1 MLKHRA
7 RSKSPIAEIN
17 VVPYIDVMLV
27 LLVIFMITAPIL
39 SQGVTVDLPKAES
52 QAVKTTDREPII
64 VSVNA
69 EGEYF
74 LNVDQNPEMPMAA
87 EKLMVR
93 VAAELALAKES
104 GQSVNVLVKGDQGVP
119 YGRVVLAMSA
129 LKQAGAEQVGLVTDS
144 TTLQQQ
150 TVVEVE

>member
-1 MLKHRA
+1 MLNRRT
-7 RSKSPIAEIN
+7 RSKGPIAEIN

-39 SQGVTVDLPKAES
+39 TQGVTVELPKAASE
-52 QAVKTTDREPII
+52 AVKSADREPII

-69 EGEYF
+69 AGEYF
-74 LNVDQNPEMPMAA
+74 LNVDANPELPISPQN
-87 EKLMVR
+87 LMVR

-104 GQSVNVLVKGDQGVP
+104 GQAVTVLVKGDQGVP

-129 LKQAGAEQVGLVTDS
+129 LKEAGAEQVGLVTDAV
-144 TTLQQQ
+144 QQ
-150 TVVEVE
+150 TEMEVQA